1 VRRIVPWAL
10 LAALTLGVAV
20 GAGIGAAGQSSPLSA
35 RAQIAQIIGAT
46 KRAHSARFAY
56 SRISTSTNALL
67 RSRGSGTGEVDFA
80 TDSMRTSERDRSTGL
95 VGVSSATS
103 RPATQT
109 TVQADIRIGRTDYVQ
124 LSPGIRV
131 LGARWVRTTFPAGT
145 IGPFGVLGQV
155 SPLDTLALDQS
166 VRGLRVETVG
176 PATVDGR
183 ATTKLLVSVPG
194 CGAAVHGH
202 GVRQSLAPTE
212 VWVDN
217 RHRLVQAR
225 AVTHIAVSKDAYRGS
240 AFVGRY
246 LAGRSTIV
254 AVVRVYDFGAPVS
267 VSAPP
272 VLPQSSSSFSEGF
285 AEIKAKGC
293 AT

>member
-1 VRRIVPWAL
+1 
-10 LAALTLGVAV
+10 
-20 GAGIGAAGQSSPLSA
+20 
-35 RAQIAQIIGAT
+35 
-46 KRAHSARFAY
+46 
-56 SRISTSTNALL
+56 
-67 RSRGSGTGEVDFA
+67 
-80 TDSMRTSERDRSTGL
+80 MRTSERDRSTGL

-225 AVTHIAVSKDAYRGS
+225 AVTHIAASGLDDVVDE
-240 AFVGRY
+240 
-246 LAGRSTIV
+246 
-254 AVVRVYDFGAPVS
+254 AVVPGLLGGQVVIPVDVERHLLDRRPLWWAMISDMRWVRARTSRSWISMSLGAPRVPAEPWWIMMRALGRANRFPA
-267 VSAPP
+267 APP
-272 VLPQSSSSFSEGF
+272 HRIMAAADIPMPTQMVDTSG
-285 AEIKAKGC
+285 
-293 AT
+293 ATCCMTS